1 MNRYLRLVGA
11 ILMLTPFINFIVS
24 VAMLPPAPNKWTW
37 AYMSALFFAASP
49 LQWALRA
56 SKVVIGYLL
65 LRAKSSAWLPVLVIL
80 VVTIAYNFL
89 TFSRDF
95 RTNSFQAVTSILIN
109 FVLFGLVLNA
119 EIKSQKELN
128 AKLAAARAAKAAGAA
143 KPQTQV
149 EIAVAEP
156 SPAIEANTI
165 EDNVIPLMATQSE
178 EVSETSPAVEVEF
191 QITKGSQIDFEGF
204 GQFAEVVRCQDD
216 ELWIRGTHTTPLGIT
231 SRPVILES
239 SESGASVRLHYLR
252 NDGPDIMIF
261 KVS

>member
-56 SKVVIGYLL
+56 SKVVIGYLM

-128 AKLAAARAAKAAGAA
+128 AKLAAARAAKTAGVA
-143 KPQTQV
+143 KPQPQIETTSS
-149 EIAVAEP
+149 EP
-156 SPAIEANTI
+156 SSTVEAKTVK
-165 EDNVIPLMATQSE
+165 DNVIPLMSTEPDETAPE
-178 EVSETSPAVEVEF
+178 EIEVEF
-191 QITKGSQIDFEGF
+191 QIAKGSQIDFEGF
-204 GQFAEVVRCQDD
+204 GHFAEVVHCQDD
-216 ELWIRGTHTTPLGIT
+216 ELWIRGTDTTPLGIT

-239 SESGASVRLHYLR
+239 SENGASVRLHYLR